1 MVSDRHVFL
10 WLARINLDCKDYYL
24 RICVG
29 FLYEA
34 VQCVLLK
41 PGWELTFLG
50 YGFPLEFL
58 MGFQKVVC
66 DL

>member
-10 WLARINLDCKDYYL
+10 WLARINLDRKDYYL
-24 RICVG
+24 RIL
-29 FLYEA
+29 LYEA

-41 PGWELTFLG
+41 PGWELAFLG

-58 MGFQKVVC
+58 MGFQKVVF